1 MRGGGGVSRVT
12 TSPSSLRSPPCMIAA
27 CWWHA
32 ACTVAVRWGRRSS
45 LAAVLHN
52 DHSLPLDHPG
62 IALAESSP
70 GASAGACGATTRIF
84 RTLDRTLELHGPRCS
99 NDIRILHND
108 GCCMQHRL
116 LFIYAFVMRIWD
128 SG

>member
-32 ACTVAVRWGRRSS
+32 ACTVAGRWGRRSS
-45 LAAVLHN
+45 LLAAVLHN
-52 DHSLPLDHPG
+52 DHSLPLDPPFRPG

-70 GASAGACGATTRIF
+70 GASAGACGATRIF
-84 RTLDRTLELHGPRCS
+84 SL
-99 NDIRILHND
+99 
-108 GCCMQHRL
+108 
-116 LFIYAFVMRIWD
+116 
-128 SG
+128 